1 MESMKSGVRLK
12 DMKVHETDSE
22 NATLYGRPMLCL
34 ASASPRRLAL
44 LKTIGVIPSR
54 VLPADIDE
62 SVTGDEAPYEY
73 VARMAAE
80 KAATLR
86 NTQAERV
93 QSMWVMGADT
103 AVVANGQILGK
114 PADKSDFRL
123 MFHMLNGQSHQV
135 YSAVTLLGPAGELL
149 SCLVTTTVAFATLS
163 DAERDAYWATGEPA
177 DKAGGYAIQ
186 GIGAQFVTHM
196 SGSYSAVVGLPL
208 YETSQL
214 LKQAGWRLL

>member
-1 MESMKSGVRLK
+1 MASDAPTQDVKP
-12 DMKVHETDSE
+12 SE
-22 NATLYGRPMLCL
+22 FDAEDATLPPPLCL

-54 VLPADIDE
+54 VIPANIDE
-62 SVTGDEAPYEY
+62 SVRPDEAPHAY

-80 KAATLR
+80 KASTLR
-86 NTQAERV
+86 CTHPE
-93 QSMWVMGADT
+93 SWIMGADT
-103 AVVANGQILGK
+103 TVVAGGIILGK
-114 PADKSDFRL
+114 PADEGDFCR
-123 MFHMLNGQSHQV
+123 MFQLLNGQSHQV
-135 YSAVTLLGPAGELL
+135 HSAVALLGPEGQSF
-149 SCLVTTTVAFATLS
+149 SCLVTTTVTFAAIP

-186 GIGAQFVTHM
+186 GVGAQFVTDL